1 MRRSVTYVTGI
12 GLVEGTPENHTARTV
27 PVPAFVARLLATEL
41 EDRGGD
47 ELAFPPPRGEYLAI
61 ENVRHPFAKAV
72 AAVGCPGVRLHDLR
86 QTCASLAISPGANVK
101 GGATATW
108 AQDGVGRAGSN
119 PRPTDY
125 ESLFGTFGD
134 QQKRLADSPHTAC

>member
-1 MRRSVTYVTGI
+1 MTYVTGI

-86 QTCASLAISPGANVK
+86 HTCASLAISPGANVK
-101 GGATATW
+101 VVQRLLGHKTAWGG
-108 AQDGVGRAGSN
+108 RGSN

-125 ESLFGTFGD
+125 ESLFSTFGD